1 MWFAEV
7 LLLSSI
13 FGPHDVKLWIKS
25 SPISPPTSLMPFSS
39 GSKLKSNLWF
49 LRFIQFLLCHI
60 LSSLRMVRLLI
71 QCRVQIHLV
80 WPTKLLKLFGQLTL
94 GKLQH
99 PPALGW
105 LLGPPS
111 WNSQRV
117 CQRKWCF
124 PSGKSIA
131 IRSKWYTKNPSPKA
145 NWDTTSHVYHEMKPR
160 RDQVWI

>member
-13 FGPHDVKLWIKS
+13 FGPHDVKLPSIWIKS
-25 SPISPPTSLMPFSS
+25 SPISLPTSLMPFSS

-111 WNSQRV
+111 LKQS
-117 CQRKWCF
+117 K
-124 PSGKSIA
+124 SGKSIA